1 MNEKK
6 WIRREFIRS
15 LLLFILAFSCIYS
28 VLGLLIYG
36 IVRTNLYASVDEIL
50 LADQGTTY
58 AALMMEEGSVL
69 EAEEPESGD
78 VATDQAELIGDL
90 PEINPRVLY
99 IARDRDGSPLY
110 YSDINGDLYEE
121 LYKGFTFNSNEL
133 DTLYFMTLGGRYHYR
148 AINRMIEKADGQ
160 KEYLQILINVDAED
174 EILRNVVAGLA
185 VSLGVAVFLSA
196 GVGWLLSRRILKPV
210 TEAYQKQTEFVQN
223 ASHELRTP
231 LTIIRTTQELLLSN
245 PESRIID
252 KFEAINRT
260 IDETRRLTKMTE
272 DLILLAMTDTSQTKL
287 QKEPVSLEHLLSG
300 VGEAYCEIAGL
311 EGKKMR
317 MDFRF
322 KGNIEADSD
331 KLRQLAVILLDN
343 SFKYTEPGDSI
354 AMSTEEKDGNVV
366 LRISDTGIGISD
378 EDMRHVFERFY
389 RADKA
394 RSRQTGGSGLGLTI
408 AENIALLHGGSIQMR
423 HHTPKGVEVIVKLPA

>member
-58 AALMMEEGSVL
+58 AALMMEEGSVV

-133 DTLYFMTLGGRYHYR
+133 DTLYFMTLG
-148 AINRMIEKADGQ
+148 
-160 KEYLQILINVDAED
+160 LSLIH
-174 EILRNVVAGLA
+174 I
-185 VSLGVAVFLSA
+185 
-196 GVGWLLSRRILKPV
+196 
-210 TEAYQKQTEFVQN
+210 
-223 ASHELRTP
+223 
-231 LTIIRTTQELLLSN
+231 
-245 PESRIID
+245 
-252 KFEAINRT
+252 
-260 IDETRRLTKMTE
+260 
-272 DLILLAMTDTSQTKL
+272 
-287 QKEPVSLEHLLSG
+287 
-300 VGEAYCEIAGL
+300 
-311 EGKKMR
+311 
-317 MDFRF
+317 
-322 KGNIEADSD
+322 
-331 KLRQLAVILLDN
+331 
-343 SFKYTEPGDSI
+343 
-354 AMSTEEKDGNVV
+354 
-366 LRISDTGIGISD
+366 
-378 EDMRHVFERFY
+378 
-389 RADKA
+389 
-394 RSRQTGGSGLGLTI
+394 
-408 AENIALLHGGSIQMR
+408 
-423 HHTPKGVEVIVKLPA
+423 

>member
-36 IVRTNLYASVDEIL
+36 IVRTNLYASVDKIL
-50 LADQGTTY
+50 LADQGTAY
-58 AALMMEEGSVL
+58 AALMMEDRGFEI
-69 EAEEPESGD
+69 AEPESGD
-78 VATDQAELIGDL
+78 IATDQAELIGDF

-99 IARDRDGSPLY
+99 IARDVNGSPLL
-110 YSDINGDLYEE
+110 YSDINGDLYGD
-121 LYKGFTFNSNEL
+121 LYKGFTFNSAEL
-133 DTLYFMTLGGRYHYR
+133 DTLYFMTLDGQYRYR
-148 AINRMIEKADGQ
+148 AINRMIKKTDGQ

-174 EILRNVVAGLA
+174 EILRNVVTGLSVA
-185 VSLGVAVFLSA
+185 LGAAVFLSA

-231 LTIIRTTQELLLSN
+231 LTIIRTTQELLLSD

-252 KFEAINRT
+252 KFEAVNRT
-260 IDETRRLTKMTE
+260 IDEARRLTKMTE
-272 DLILLAMTDTSQTKL
+272 DLILLATTDTGQTPL
-287 QKEPVSLEHLLSG
+287 QKETVCLEQLLGS
-300 VGEAYCEIAGL
+300 VGEAYSEIASL
-311 EGKKMR
+311 ENKSMT

-322 KGNIEADSD
+322 KGSIEADPD

-354 AMSTEEKDGNVV
+354 AMSTEERDGKVV

-394 RSRQTGGSGLGLTI
+394 RSRQTGGSGLGLAI
-408 AENIALLHGGSIQMR
+408 AESIVLLHDGSIQMR
-423 HHTPKGVEVIVKLPA
+423 HHTPKGVEVIVRLPA

>member
-121 LYKGFTFNSNEL
+121 LYKGCL
-133 DTLYFMTLGGRYHYR
+133 LYT
-148 AINRMIEKADGQ
+148 
-160 KEYLQILINVDAED
+160 
-174 EILRNVVAGLA
+174 
-185 VSLGVAVFLSA
+185 
-196 GVGWLLSRRILKPV
+196 SRCV
-210 TEAYQKQTEFVQN
+210 
-223 ASHELRTP
+223 
-231 LTIIRTTQELLLSN
+231 
-245 PESRIID
+245 
-252 KFEAINRT
+252 
-260 IDETRRLTKMTE
+260 
-272 DLILLAMTDTSQTKL
+272 
-287 QKEPVSLEHLLSG
+287 
-300 VGEAYCEIAGL
+300 
-311 EGKKMR
+311 
-317 MDFRF
+317 
-322 KGNIEADSD
+322 
-331 KLRQLAVILLDN
+331 
-343 SFKYTEPGDSI
+343 
-354 AMSTEEKDGNVV
+354 
-366 LRISDTGIGISD
+366 
-378 EDMRHVFERFY
+378 
-389 RADKA
+389 
-394 RSRQTGGSGLGLTI
+394 
-408 AENIALLHGGSIQMR
+408 
-423 HHTPKGVEVIVKLPA
+423 